1 MMRRLAPLLA
11 FGVALSTLTAC
22 GSDEPSSDVGTE
34 GASDVRGTITVLA
47 AASLTDAFTDLA
59 ADFEHRYPGTHVELS
74 FAGTPALVAQI
85 EQGAP
90 ADVFAAADEES
101 MDGLVETG
109 LADEPLVFA
118 SNRMEIVLQRGNPEG
133 VFRISDLARPGLV
146 VVLCDAGVPCGR
158 LADEVLDRAGVTVA
172 AASREQ
178 NARSTLAKV
187 ELGEADAAIVYA
199 SDAHTSHQV
208 LGLIIPDD
216 LNATTSYPIAVIHD
230 APNVSAARAFA
241 EFVGSSDAR
250 PRLERAG
257 FLEPLDPAGP

>member
-1 MMRRLAPLLA
+1 MMRRIALPA
-11 FGVALSTLTAC
+11 FVVALTVLAAC
-22 GSDEPSSDVGTE
+22 GSDGPSSGGGTE
-34 GASDVRGTITVLA
+34 GPADVRGTVTVLA

-59 ADFEHRYPGTHVELS
+59 GDFEHRYPGTHVELS

-90 ADVFAAADEES
+90 ADVFAAAEEES
-101 MDGLVETG
+101 MDGLVESG
-109 LADEPLVFA
+109 LVGEPLVFA
-118 SNRMEIVLQRGNPEG
+118 SNRMEIVLERGNPEG
-133 VFRISDLARPGLV
+133 IFAIGDLTRPGLV
-146 VVLCDAGVPCGR
+146 VVLCDASVPCGR
-158 LADEVLDRAGVTVA
+158 LADEVLDRAGVTVE

-199 SDAHTSHQV
+199 SDARTSHEV

-216 LNATTSYPIAVIHD
+216 LNVTTSYPIAVIDD
-230 APNVSAARAFA
+230 APNASAARAFV

-257 FLEPLDPAGP
+257 FLEPLDPAER

>member
-1 MMRRLAPLLA
+1 MARSPLLA
-11 FGVALSTLTAC
+11 TLGIALLASAAC
-22 GSDEPSSDVGTE
+22 GGNEPSRDDAE
-34 GASDVRGTITVLA
+34 VRGTVTVFA

-59 ADFEHRYPGTHVELS
+59 ADFEHRHPGTRVELS

-101 MDGLVETG
+101 IDGLAAAGIVDRPQ
-109 LADEPLVFA
+109 LFA
-118 SNRMEIVLQRGNPEG
+118 SNRMEVVVERENPEG
-133 VFRISDLARPGLV
+133 IFRIEDLARPGLV
-146 VVLCDAGVPCGR
+146 VVLCDAAVPCGR
-158 LADEVLDRAGVTVA
+158 LADEVLDRAGVTVE

-199 SDAHTSHQV
+199 SDARTSHRV
-208 LGLIIPDD
+208 LGVLIPDA
-216 LNATTSYPIAVIHD
+216 LNVETSYPIAVVGEST
-230 APNVSAARAFA
+230 NRATAEAFI
-241 EFVGSSDAR
+241 EFVRSSDAR

-257 FLEPLDPAGP
+257 FLEPPDAEES